1 MSHPFPLTENAAR
14 GWLAAVDPRLKIVW
28 VASLSLLSVL
38 VDSTAALAALFVLAA
53 WPLAGLRLSSRAWL
67 AIGGIVL
74 ATAWSTLVSQAVFY
88 TFEPR
93 TALFTIVPNFPI
105 GSWEFPGV
113 RFYREG
119 AEYGLLQSLRFSAL
133 ALAGL
138 AVCLSTSPE
147 RLLAGLVRLGVPVGI
162 AFMAMTA
169 LRFLPAML
177 DEWATVR
184 RARRLRGYRG
194 SQRFG
199 PSDWLHAARSELQLF
214 LPLLA
219 AAIRRA
225 NVLAM
230 AVSSRGFSPNAERT
244 FYPELR
250 MRLPERVGVV
260 LLMGLLTLVI
270 VVKLLFWSSPGWL
283 EAKPEWHARLTSLAS
298 WL

>member
-1 MSHPFPLTENAAR
+1 MT
-14 GWLAAVDPRLKIVW
+14 
-28 VASLSLLSVL
+28 
-38 VDSTAALAALFVLAA
+38 
-53 WPLAGLRLSSRAWL
+53 
-67 AIGGIVL
+67 IGGIVL

-93 TALFTIVPNFPI
+93 TARFTIVPNFPI

-147 RLLAGLVRLGVPVGI
+147 RLLAGLVRIGVPVGI

-199 PSDWLHAARSELQLF
+199 PADWMHAVHSELQLF

-225 NVLAM
+225 NLLAM

-244 FYPELR
+244 FYPALR
-250 MRLPERVGVV
+250 MRMPERIGLA
-260 LLMGLLTLVI
+260 LLMALLSLVT
-270 VVKLLFWSSPGWL
+270 VVKLLSWSSPDWL
-283 EAKPEWHARLTSLAS
+283 EAAPEWRGAADNLGELAVT
-298 WL
+298 L